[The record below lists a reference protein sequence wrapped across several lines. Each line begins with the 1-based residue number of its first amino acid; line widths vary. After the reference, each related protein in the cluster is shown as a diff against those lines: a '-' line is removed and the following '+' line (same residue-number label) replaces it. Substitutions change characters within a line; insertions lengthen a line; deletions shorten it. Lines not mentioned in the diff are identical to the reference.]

1 MVKIIFVDN
10 LILQK
15 IKFVLIRL
23 KLYKSL
29 WNLFDLVFMKF
40 IEGYKIIVK
49 FTKTQNMCLNRMS
62 LNRV

>member
-49 FTKTQNMCLNRMS
+49 FNRTQKMCLNRMS

>member
-23 KLYKSL
+23 KLYKCL

-40 IEGYKIIVK
+40 REGYRIIVK
-49 FTKTQNMCLNRMS
+49 FIETQNMCLNRMS
-62 LNRV
+62 